1 MPIDQFYNTGID
13 QDRFEATDES
23 ERALAQ
29 GIANMFIA
37 MLVDLTK
44 QGIDSRRAVHL
55 MTAATGAALGMALGN
70 GVRITMN
77 PTSKPVGDLIDEEM
91 KNLIDTFNTNLRSTR
106 AQVEMMEIKP
116 EGRA

>member
-1 MPIDQFYNTGID
+1 MPINQFYHTGID

-29 GIANMFIA
+29 GIAEMFIA
-37 MLVDLTK
+37 MAIDLTK
-44 QGIDSRRAVHL
+44 QGLDSRRAVHL

-77 PTSKPVGDLIDEEM
+77 PTSKPLGDILDEEM
-91 KNLIDTFNTNLRSTR
+91 KNLIDTFHTNLRSTR
-106 AQVEMMEIKP
+106 AQFEMMDIKP